1 MPTNYKIVN
10 VTCHGSYQEKTRMI
24 VSKSIRTL
32 CIYLRLKYKA
42 PNKRRN
48 TLCSQGVDKM
58 HHKDVKREEGKKRWR
73 EGERERDLY

>member
-1 MPTNYKIVN
+1 
-10 VTCHGSYQEKTRMI
+10 MI

-58 HHKDVKREEGKKRWR
+58 HHKDVKREEGKKRGR
-73 EGERERDLY
+73 EGERERERERETYIENSNTNKAT